1 MRSVRTALIFLA
13 VWTASCQTPPVPPE
27 FGRAESQA
35 AELRSAGASVFFSQE
50 FAAYEQ
56 RLGDLRSGL
65 RKENLKLGWFRDY
78 SRFAAELRDVLESGN
93 RLAAEL
99 EAYKNKRSGE
109 LAGRVAEM
117 RERLGDL
124 DRATL
129 SLNERGGAR
138 KALSEA
144 AVLLAE
150 ARGLTDGERFD
161 QAAKKLDAADS
172 ALEAAEKAVLSY
184 ISRFLEPGLIRTWK
198 AWAEK
203 TIEDSR
209 RLGSTAVIITKLE
222 RKLTVYRNGN
232 PVRSYNI
239 GLGFSGFSVK
249 RFEGD
254 NATPEGVYKII
265 RKIPKG
271 PYRKALLINYP
282 NEEDRRRFEL
292 EKKKGL
298 IPSWRG
304 IGGSIE
310 IHGGGEDI
318 LTRGCVSLDD
328 DKIDELYEM
337 VGVGTPVTIIGTL
350 ELENSIV
357 RSLRKR

>member
-1 MRSVRTALIFLA
+1 MRSVRTALVFLA

-27 FGRAESQA
+27 FGRAETQA
-35 AELRSAGASVFFSQE
+35 AELRSAGASVFFSRE
-50 FAAYEQ
+50 FAAYET

-78 SRFAAELRDVLESGN
+78 GRFAAELRGLLEAGD

-99 EAYKNKRSGE
+99 KAYKTERSGE
-109 LAGRVAEM
+109 LGERIAEM
-117 RERLGDL
+117 QERLGDL

-150 ARGLTDGERFD
+150 ARALADGEKFD
-161 QAAKKLDAADS
+161 QAAAKLDAADAS
-172 ALEAAEKAVLSY
+172 LGAAEKAVLAY
-184 ISRFLEPGLIRTWK
+184 ISRFLEPGLVNTWK
-198 AWAEK
+198 TWAEK
-203 TIEDSR
+203 TIAESK
-209 RLGSTAVIITKLE
+209 RLGSTAIIITKLE

-265 RKIPKG
+265 KKIPASQFG
-271 PYRKALLINYP
+271 QALLINYP

-298 IPSWRG
+298 IPAWRR

-328 DKIDELYEM
+328 DKMSELYGM

-350 ELENSIV
+350 ELDNSIV
-357 RSLRKR
+357 RSIRKR